1 MGQKRSGRTRGER
14 PVPPALSVRKGKMES
29 GPEERAKRPSPLAGL
44 HPLLRKGERQP
55 GMARILGAVAA
66 NRERLLRE
74 DPWVPFPQDAC
85 GFLFGERR
93 ASLPLGALV
102 ILWERWPAA
111 TGRCLLCG
119 EAVYAVGFG
128 GLLTRGGIRAV
139 CAGCGEVHFR
149 PLGGLGA
156 VASAVR
162 PFLQGTDFALSGGV
176 FGGAVPGPAR
186 PLLALMRRL
195 HIPLPPRRRDRPDG
209 KRSSGFRGLPPGEER

>member
-1 MGQKRSGRTRGER
+1 
-14 PVPPALSVRKGKMES
+14 
-29 GPEERAKRPSPLAGL
+29 
-44 HPLLRKGERQP
+44 
-55 GMARILGAVAA
+55 MARLLGAVAA

-128 GLLTRGGIRAV
+128 GLLTRGGIQAV

-149 PLGGLGA
+149 PLGGLRA
-156 VASAVR
+156 VASAAR
-162 PFLQGTDFALSGGV
+162 PFLQGTEFALSGGV
-176 FGGAVPGPAR
+176 FGGAVPGPVR

-195 HIPLPPRRRDRPDG
+195 HIAPPPRRRERPDCG
-209 KRSSGFRGLPPGEER
+209 NPSGLRTLPPRGER